1 MKKISFIFPIYKESP
16 YLLENISK
24 ILSDPYP
31 SELKEIIIAVDC
43 PTEEFLEKLK
53 EIRHFKN
60 VKLLISS
67 ERRGKVA
74 ATNLAASYASGDIL
88 IFFDGDV
95 RIVNMDLKKVLE
107 DLEKSDVIEFY
118 KYVKPNNFWNKLYAL
133 EWIMYMEFILPSF
146 SKKGNIFLNG
156 AGFAVKRKV
165 WQDLGGYA
173 RVIIE
178 DVDFAIRAYKKG
190 YITRLSKSTII
201 EIAPLESFRKW
212 IDQRKRWISG
222 GLEVF
227 LYHLNTLIEYFLSRP
242 LETSVLLFLNPWLI
256 FFLFTFYIPY
266 VFLYSISKAIY
277 IGMIENLSIFY
288 VFVFSPALIYKILL
302 YLYYFFLFV
311 VSFSIV
317 IFIFLLVKKKRV
329 GIHYIMGFVGVYSL
343 LQSFIVLYVL
353 LYYIIFEGFPRF
365 SWKV

>member
-74 ATNLAASYASGDIL
+74 ATNLATSHASGDVF
-88 IFFDGDV
+88 IFIDSDA

-118 KYVKPNNFWNKLYAL
+118 KYVKPTSFWNKLYAL
-133 EWIMYMEFILPSF
+133 EWIIYMEVILPSF
-146 SKKGNIFLNG
+146 SKSGSILLNG

-173 RVIIE
+173 RVIAE
-178 DVDFAIRAYKKG
+178 DVDFAVRAYKKG
-190 YITRLSKSTII
+190 YITRLSKSIVI
-201 EIAPLESFRKW
+201 EISSLESFRRW
-212 IDQRKRWISG
+212 IDQKKRWISG
-222 GLEVF
+222 GLEIF
-227 LYHLNTLIEYFLSRP
+227 LCHLNTFVEYFLSRP
-242 LETSVLLFLNPWLI
+242 LETSVLLLLSPWLI

-266 VFLYSISKAIY
+266 IFLYSLSRAIY
-277 IGMIENLSIFY
+277 IGMIENLSVFYIF
-288 VFVFSPALIYKILL
+288 VLSPTLIYKILL
-302 YLYYFFLFV
+302 YLYYFLLFV
-311 VSFSIV
+311 TAFSIV
-317 IFIFLLVKKKRV
+317 IFIFLLIKKKKV
-329 GIHYIMGFVGVYSL
+329 GIHYIMGFVGIYSL
-343 LQSFIVLYVL
+343 LQALMVLYVL
-353 LYYIIFEGFPRF
+353 LYYILFEGFPRF
-365 SWKV
+365 NWKV